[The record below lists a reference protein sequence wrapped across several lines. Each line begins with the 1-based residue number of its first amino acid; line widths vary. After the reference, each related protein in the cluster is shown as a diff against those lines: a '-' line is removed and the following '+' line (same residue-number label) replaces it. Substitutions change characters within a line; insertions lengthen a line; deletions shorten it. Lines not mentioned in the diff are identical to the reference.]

1 MFGWFKKK
9 KENSTTE
16 NNSSV
21 DFITQL
27 KVVED
32 GSVVIEAR
40 YVCVTVLDT
49 EQSLNSSC
57 LSGDI
62 LRC

>member
-40 YVCVTVLDT
+40 YVCV
-49 EQSLNSSC
+49 
-57 LSGDI
+57 
-62 LRC
+62 